1 MSPREESNLDLGI
14 RSPSFYPLNYRGYQ
28 LKIIAYFSLKV
39 NSQSVIIHK
48 DMKQSIEQTLEKSTG
63 SSGHLAS
70 PQEIEQSIESAEN
83 IIKSLDSPIFNQMV
97 EKGDIVIEKTTDS
110 DGNAVSLTIKERGGE
125 IIFFENIKWF
135 DGRIARR
142 ERKISVKNSPDR
154 EATEDE
160 FREAV
165 ETGEMDTLPE
175 PENDPQKI
183 N

>member
-1 MSPREESNLDLGI
+1 
-14 RSPSFYPLNYRGYQ
+14 
-28 LKIIAYFSLKV
+28 
-39 NSQSVIIHK
+39 
-48 DMKQSIEQTLEKSTG
+48 MKQGIEQTLEKSAG

-70 PQEIEQSIESAEN
+70 PQEIEQSVKSAEN

-97 EKGDIVIEKTTDS
+97 EKGDIIVEKVTDS
-110 DGNAVSLTIKERGGE
+110 DGNVVSLTIKERDGE

-154 EATEDE
+154 EAKDDE
-160 FREAV
+160 VEEAL
-165 ETGEMDTLPE
+165 GISGMDKLEAE